1 MKYLGDLWNGI
12 SSRPWKLAQH
22 TFAGFSVVLTIL
34 RGITYFIPA
43 IKFEG
48 VRSLTFAVGIGAI
61 YGLRKAWKPSQIEI
75 PLANSNTVIEIIF
88 GDLFT
93 QDGIRVIAVSNFFDS
108 KLGMP
113 VSNKSLHGIFL
124 QKCFG
129 GHPESFDKQVD
140 EQLKNIK
147 GCEVHKIEG
156 KSKCYPIGSTALITV
171 NQDRYLAFALTKADP
186 KTCKV
191 SSNVAMM
198 WEALDALWQRARIE
212 SNGDAVN
219 LPLVGSGLAGLNLPT
234 RDLLDLLILSAITE
248 TKIKQV
254 TQRIRIV
261 LHRDRFDDLDL
272 NDVKEHWTR

>member
-1 MKYLGDLWNGI
+1 MKHLGDLWLGI
-12 SSRPWKLAQH
+12 SSRPWKLAEY
-22 TFAGFSVVLTIL
+22 TFAGFCVVLTIL
-34 RGITYFIPA
+34 RGITYFFPV

-48 VRSLTFAVGIGAI
+48 VRSLAVALVIGII
-61 YGLRKAWKPSQIEI
+61 YGLKTAWKPSQIEM
-75 PLANSNTVIEIIF
+75 PVANCDTVIEILF

-93 QDGIRVIAVSNFFDS
+93 QDGIRVIAVSEFFDS

-129 GHPESFDKQVD
+129 GHPETFDKQVD

-147 GCEVHKIEG
+147 GREVEKSEG

-191 SSNVAMM
+191 FSNVTMM

-219 LPLVGSGLAGLNLPT
+219 LPLIGSGLAGLNLPT

-261 LHRDRFDDLDL
+261 LHRDRFGDL
-272 NDVKEHWTR
+272 NLSDVKAHWTR

>member
-1 MKYLGDLWNGI
+1 MKYLGDLWHGI
-12 SSRPWKLAQH
+12 SSRPWKLAEH

-48 VRSLTFAVGIGAI
+48 LRSLAIALGIGVV
-61 YGLRKAWKPSQIEI
+61 YGLREAWKPSQIEI
-75 PLANSNTVIEIIF
+75 PLANCNTVIEIIF

-93 QDGIRVIAVSNFFDS
+93 QDGIRVIAVSEFFDS

-124 QKCFG
+124 QKCLG

-147 GCEVHKIEG
+147 GREVAKIEG
-156 KSKCYPIGSTALITV
+156 KSKCYPIGSTALITI

-198 WEALDALWQRARIE
+198 WEALDALWHRARIE
-212 SNGDAVN
+212 SNGEAVN
-219 LPLVGSGLAGLNLPT
+219 LPLIGSGLAGLNLPT

-261 LHRDRFDDLDL
+261 LHRDRFGDLNL

>member
-1 MKYLGDLWNGI
+1 MRFLGDLWDGI
-12 SSRPWKLAQH
+12 SSSPGKLAKH

-34 RGITYFIPA
+34 RGVTYFIPV

-48 VRSLTFAVGIGAI
+48 LRFLTIAIGAGVI
-61 YGLRKAWKPSQIEI
+61 YGLKKAWKPSQVEI
-75 PLANSNTVIEIIF
+75 PITNCNTVIEIIF

-93 QDGIRVIAVSNFFDS
+93 QDGIRILAVSEFFDS

-129 GHPESFDKQVD
+129 GHQESFDKQVD
-140 EQLKNIK
+140 EQLKNIN
-147 GCEVHKIEG
+147 GCEVEKIEG
-156 KSKCYPIGSTALITV
+156 KTKRYPIGSTALITV
-171 NQDRYLAFALTKADP
+171 NQDRYLALALTKADP

-198 WEALDALWQRARIE
+198 WEALDALWQRARNE

-219 LPLVGSGLAGLNLPT
+219 LPLIGGGLAGLNLPT
-234 RDLLDLLILSAITE
+234 RDHLDLLILSAITE

-261 LHRDRFDDLDL
+261 LHRDRFGDL
-272 NDVKEHWTR
+272 NLNEVKDHWTR

>member
-1 MKYLGDLWNGI
+1 MKYLGDLWRGI
-12 SSRPWKLAQH
+12 SSRPWKLAEY

-34 RGITYFIPA
+34 RGIAYFIPV

-48 VRSLTFAVGIGAI
+48 FGSLATAIGIGVI
-61 YGLRKAWKPSQIEI
+61 FGVRKAWKPSRIEI
-75 PLANSNTVIEIIF
+75 PLANCDTVIEIVF

-93 QDGIRVIAVSNFFDS
+93 QDGIRVIAVSEFFDS

-113 VSNKSLHGIFL
+113 VSNKSLHGMFL
-124 QKCFG
+124 EKCFG

-140 EQLKNIK
+140 EQLKNIR
-147 GCEVHKIEG
+147 GREVAKSEG
-156 KSKCYPIGSTALITV
+156 KSICYPIGSTALITV
-171 NQDRYLAFALTKADP
+171 NEDRYLAFALTRADHE
-186 KTCKV
+186 TCKV
-191 SSNVAMM
+191 SSNVTTL

-219 LPLVGSGLAGLNLPT
+219 LPLIGSGLAGLNLPT

-248 TKIKQV
+248 SRIKQV

-261 LHRDRFDDLDL
+261 LYRARFGELNL

>member
-1 MKYLGDLWNGI
+1 LGDLWRGI
-12 SSRPWKLAQH
+12 SSRPWKLAEY

-34 RGITYFIPA
+34 RGITYFIPV

-48 VRSLTFAVGIGAI
+48 LRSLATALGIGVI
-61 YGLRKAWKPSQIEI
+61 FGVKKAWKPSQIEI
-75 PLANSNTVIEIIF
+75 PLANCDTVIEVIF

-93 QDGIRVIAVSNFFDS
+93 QDGIRAIAVSEFFDS

-113 VSNKSLHGIFL
+113 VSNKSLHGMFL

-140 EQLKNIK
+140 EQLKKIK
-147 GCEVHKIEG
+147 GREVAKTEG
-156 KSKCYPIGSTALITV
+156 KSICYPIGSTALITV
-171 NQDRYLAFALTKADP
+171 NQDRYLVFALTRADHE
-186 KTCKV
+186 TCKV
-191 SSNVAMM
+191 SSNVAML
-198 WEALDALWQRARIE
+198 WEALEALWERARIE

-219 LPLVGSGLAGLNLPT
+219 LPLIGSGLAGLNLPT

-254 TQRIRIV
+254 TQRIRVV
-261 LHRDRFDDLDL
+261 LHRDRFGDL
-272 NDVKEHWTR
+272 NLNNVKEHWTR